1 MTEGTTLFGP
11 KRLATAVAAAGML
24 LGSMGVGHAEPI
36 ASTPA
41 HSAQIAASGDF
52 AGPRFVPSRDAAFEE
67 SFDHLAAPLPEPEI
81 PAHAVDITEID
92 PPVETNEKDLGRG
105 VASYYGRAFAGRPTA
120 SGERFDPA
128 QLTAAHK
135 TLPFGSKVKVTN
147 TSNGKSV
154 VVRIND
160 RGPFVKGRHIDL
172 SRSAAE
178 EIGLIRRGHG
188 NVELAL
194 ITN

>member
-11 KRLATAVAAAGML
+11 KRLATVVAAAGML

-36 ASTPA
+36 ASAPA
-41 HSAQIAASGDF
+41 HSARIVASDDI
-52 AGPRFVPSRDAAFEE
+52 AGPRFVPSQDAVFEE
-67 SFDHLAAPLPEPEI
+67 SFDHLAAPLPEPTL
-81 PAHAVDITEID
+81 PAHAVDITEIE
-92 PPVETNEKDLGRG
+92 PPIETNEKDLGRG

-128 QLTAAHK
+128 KLTAAHK

-178 EIGLIRRGHG
+178 EIGLISLGHG
-188 NVELAL
+188 NVKLAL
-194 ITN
+194 ISN